1 MARRRPLPGI
11 RFEGRTPPRRDPL
24 PRMDIAAFV
33 GFAASG
39 PIDVP
44 VPIEDPRQFA
54 MVFGADLAL
63 PAPAGASAPPT
74 AHLGATV
81 RAFFD
86 NGGRRCWIVRVAREA
101 SVNTFTIPGL
111 FLSTGSPQLDPATM
125 TARSEGSWSDGLLVR
140 TNLVA
145 TPLALGGVNPPASP
159 DPDFTVDIDGISARD
174 LVEGDLVRVTWAD
187 VEPSLY
193 LFIRR
198 IAAAPASVGT
208 NARRLAG
215 PTLWLAGDQR
225 RDPPPASLLVG
236 NVAAERLT
244 FDLTVL
250 DRDGSSLW
258 TLPRLGFAPEH
269 PRYVGALPADKTL
282 FEAAAE
288 AEDAPRPHGEWADLW
303 REASL
308 PRFPLAGTDGA
319 IYLPA
324 TMKAVLSA
332 GVGPDIPPG
341 TALERNGLGTFG
353 TPLFLDPAIADIGV
367 RDIIN
372 TADTIRYSGS
382 TARPLTGI
390 HAVLAVDEVTMV
402 AVPDGVHYHWEKI
415 GEGGPSSPLASSP
428 LAHPEW
434 WRWLDCR
441 VPPPDP
447 LPPAGSGFIDCA
459 SSEPIAP
466 PVLTAGPVVDA
477 TYELTWTSHAG
488 ASVEIEEASDPAWR
502 DATVIP
508 HTTGNSLT
516 FYHRPAG
523 DHLYRARFVVGARTS
538 DWSAGIVVRV
548 RSETESC
555 VAREPD
561 DDRVLL
567 AVQRALVRM
576 CAAKADRVALLS
588 LPGHYRDAAAIA
600 HVAAL
605 SSEVDGPAQS
615 YAAIWHPW
623 LIGRASDAGEL
634 RTSPPD
640 GAMAGVMAAR
650 ALARGAWVAPANET
664 LNRVVAL
671 EPPMPAESR
680 QALQDAAI
688 NLIRQEPR
696 GFVCLN
702 ADTLSQDD
710 DVRPL
715 NVRRLLIL
723 LRRSALRAGN
733 RFTFEPHG
741 ERLRRAV
748 KRGFEVMLEE
758 LFTRGA
764 FAGRRSADAFRVSTD
779 DSLNPR
785 ASVEAGRFLAEIRVA
800 PSRPLSF
807 LTVRL
812 VQRGETTVAQEV
824 R

>member
-54 MVFGADLAL
+54 MVFGSDLAL

-86 NGGRRCWIVRVAREA
+86 NGGRRCWIVRAGRNA
-101 SVNTFTIPGL
+101 SVNTFAIPGL
-111 FLSTGSPQLDPATM
+111 FLSTGSPLEPATM
-125 TARSEGSWSDGLLVR
+125 TARSEGSWADALLVR

-145 TPLALGGVNPPASP
+145 TPLALRGVNPPASP
-159 DPDFTVDIDGISARD
+159 DPDFTVDIEGISARD

-198 IAAAPASVGT
+198 IATAPESVGA
-208 NARRLAG
+208 NARRLVG
-215 PTLWLAGDQR
+215 PTLWLVDAER
-225 RDPPPASLLVG
+225 VDPPPASLLVG
-236 NVAAERLT
+236 NVAIERLT

-258 TLPRLGFAPEH
+258 TLPRLGFAPQH
-269 PRYVGALPADKTL
+269 PRYVGALPADETL
-282 FEAAAE
+282 FETAVE
-288 AEDAPRPHGEWADLW
+288 AEDAPRANGEWADLW

-308 PRFPLAGTDGA
+308 PRFPLAATHGPS
-319 IYLPA
+319 YVPA
-324 TMKAVLSA
+324 TMKAVLSDP
-332 GVGPDIPPG
+332 VGPVIPPG
-341 TALERNGLGTFG
+341 TALERNGLGKFG
-353 TPLFLDPAIADIGV
+353 TPLFLDSAIEGIGV

-372 TADTIRYSGS
+372 TADAIRYTGS
-382 TARPLTGI
+382 APRRLTGI
-390 HAVLAVDEVTMV
+390 HAVLAIDEVTMV
-402 AVPDGVHYHWEKI
+402 AVPDGVHHHWEKVV
-415 GEGGPSSPLASSP
+415 EGGPASPLASSP

-434 WRWLDCR
+434 WKWLDCR

-447 LPPAGSGFIDCA
+447 LPPARGGFIDCA
-459 SSEPIAP
+459 TSEPIAP
-466 PVLTAGPVVDA
+466 PVLSAGPVADQ
-477 TYELTWTSHAG
+477 TYQLTWTSLEG
-488 ASVEIEEASDPAWR
+488 ASVEIEEASEPAWR
-502 DATVIP
+502 DATVVA

-516 FYHRPAG
+516 LYHRPVG

-548 RSETESC
+548 RSGTESFI
-555 VAREPD
+555 ALEAY

-567 AVQRALVRM
+567 AVQCALVRM

-605 SSEVDGPAQS
+605 SSMVEEPAQS

-623 LIGRASDAGEL
+623 MIGRATDAGEL
-634 RTSPPD
+634 RTTPPD
-640 GAMAGVMAAR
+640 GATAGVMAAR
-650 ALARGAWVAPANET
+650 ALGRGAWVAPANET
-664 LNRVVAL
+664 LARVVAL
-671 EPPMPAESR
+671 DPPLPIESR

-688 NLIRQEPR
+688 NLIRQEPH

-733 RFTFEPHG
+733 RFTFEPNG

-758 LFTRGA
+758 MFTRGA
-764 FAGRRSADAFRVSTD
+764 FAGRKTSDAFRVSTD

-812 VQRGETTVAQEV
+812 VQRGDTTVAQEV